1 MLVMYSTVLRKR
13 DFLKRFSEDAA
24 KTASLANDLTCSL
37 KTLAVISG
45 EERLD
50 SSLDEVK
57 ELENSLNHLNA
68 MVNNLKENLQ
78 GYVNSLATNSSTEKE
93 EQKTEVSP
101 APPFEDPKQITDV
114 LAAIKSL
121 KELKDSLPNE
131 NKKV

>member
-13 DFLKRFSEDAA
+13 DFLKRFSEDAT

-50 SSLDEVK
+50 SSLDEIK
-57 ELENSLNHLNA
+57 ELEISLNHLNA

-78 GYVNSLATNSSTEKE
+78 GYVNSLATNSSNKE
-93 EQKTEVSP
+93 EQKTETSVALP
-101 APPFEDPKQITDV
+101 AEDPKQITDV